1 MAKRR
6 SKEKIASDKIIKKEL
21 NILGEKIYNDATKNS
36 RVAKDTFYK
45 DGSLNKAGGT
55 LRDSQNF
62 RVKPDTVLTV
72 AQVDY
77 GAYQQPDELLVAVEK
92 HLDNSTEIVI
102 ASINDQLLRDYKK
115 K

>member
-21 NILGEKIYNDATKNS
+21 NILGEKIHVDATENS
-36 RVAKDTFYK
+36 RVDT
-45 DGSLNKAGGT
+45 GR

-62 RVKPDTVLTV
+62 RVKPDTTLTV
-72 AQVDY
+72 AQVFY
-77 GAYQQPDELLVAVEK
+77 GKFQNPDVLVEAVERHVPK
-92 HLDNSTEIVI
+92 TTNIIITE
-102 ASINDQLLRDYKK
+102 INDQLLRDYKK